1 MHVCM
6 GIFAIENQKD
16 GSGKTTLAIHL
27 AQAFSAN
34 GYNSLI
40 LEAQRESVQRFVKG
54 RGEILA
60 EYVETESGRKVDR
73 PQLIAALAHCRSAKA
88 TLLIAKLDRLARN
101 VAFIANLMN
110 SDVEFVARGHAKR

>member
-1 MHVCM
+1 M